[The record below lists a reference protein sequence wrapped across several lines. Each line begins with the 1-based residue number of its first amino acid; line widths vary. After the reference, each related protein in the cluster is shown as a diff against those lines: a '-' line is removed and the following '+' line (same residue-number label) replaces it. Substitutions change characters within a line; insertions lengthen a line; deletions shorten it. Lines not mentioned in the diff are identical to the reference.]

1 MTDDHSFHL
10 TPLDVRSQEFQRA
23 FRGYD
28 RAQVDEFKLAISD
41 ELERLLRDRA
51 QHEERLRSAQEQLRS
66 FRDRE
71 RAMNEAL
78 VAAQQLRV
86 DSRTQAEREAE
97 LLLREASTEA
107 ERILERARQ
116 EEAVVRDRAAG
127 AARQFAAYVAS
138 FRALLERHLGEVDG
152 LQRRT
157 GPEIAGAAG
166 NSPIGDTQ

>member
-1 MTDDHSFHL
+1 MSDDHAFHL

-28 RAQVDEFKLAISD
+28 TAQVNEFKLAVSD
-41 ELERLLRDRA
+41 ALERLVRERA
-51 QHEERLRSAQEQLRS
+51 QQEERVRSAQEQLRG

-78 VAAQQLRV
+78 IAAQQLRV
-86 DSRTQAEREAE
+86 DSRAQAEREAE
-97 LLLREASTEA
+97 LVVREAKTEA
-107 ERILERARQ
+107 ERILERAHQ
-116 EEAVVRDRAAG
+116 EEAVVRERAAG
-127 AARQFAAYVAS
+127 AARQFTAYVAS

-157 GPEIAGAAG
+157 EPEVAGAAAQPQAG
-166 NSPIGDTQ
+166 EPQ